1 MSAPAARRGPS
12 TLTSRAASGAARADA
27 RTPEAGKPPTS
38 SRSRTAIPLGVGGA
52 RPSVASSDR
61 GGRVPSTLTAATL
74 RAFAV
79 EVDALRDDSLTADE
93 VAELDVLA
101 FGWERQNERRAED
114 AARERALRCAAV
126 EFARMR
132 EPALIASMSA
142 PGAAVQPWAGVIGAE
157 GQLTGDGR
165 LIQHAALTWAEFPL
179 PLRYAPADLG
189 GHDGA
194 VLVGRI
200 DSVTRSDDGL
210 IRAAGVLDLGSPIG
224 REVARLIGA
233 GMLSGVSMD
242 LDRTT
247 NLPVEVDG
255 ALASLVAAGRVR
267 AATLVSIPAFD
278 VARIA
283 LVSDPDDCGCE
294 PVAHPG
300 TFHLTAA

>member
-1 MSAPAARRGPS
+1 VSAVAATRGPS
-12 TLTSRAASGAARADA
+12 TLTSRAAIHGAARVDA
-27 RTPEAGKPPTS
+27 RTSYAGVPLTPA
-38 SRSRTAIPLGVGGA
+38 RIEPARPLGVGGA
-52 RPSVASSDR
+52 RPPVASSDR

-79 EVDALRDDSLTADE
+79 EVDALRGGGLTADE
-93 VAELDVLA
+93 VADLDLLA
-101 FGWERQNERRAED
+101 FGWQRQRERRAED
-114 AARERALRCAAV
+114 AALRRASV
-126 EFARMR
+126 EVARMR

-142 PGAAVQPWAGVIGAE
+142 PDAAVQPWAGVIGAE

-165 LIQHAALTWAEFPL
+165 LIRHDALTWADFPL

-189 GHDGA
+189 GHDSA

-200 DSVTRSDDGL
+200 DSVTRGDDGL
-210 IRAAGVLDLGSPIG
+210 IRAAGVLDLGSEIG

-242 LDRTT
+242 LDQTT
-247 NLPVEVDG
+247 NLPVEVGG

-300 TFHLTAA
+300 SYHLTAA